1 MSLSDVIAAF
11 LAYGLLHLRGVH
23 GKSGWRWLFLIEVR
37 YTWMKKETPR

>member
-37 YTWMKKETPR
+37 LLLK

>member
-37 YTWMKKETPR
+37 YTLLKKETPR